1 MKPLRILL
9 LSEQNNPDW
18 VSVPL
23 VGYHHSA
30 ALAHMH
36 EVTLVTHRENAE
48 AVARK
53 KVPFAAIVPCGLG
66 TGDRIFAWGIRRI
79 FKYDYGSQALT
90 AFRLP
95 FYWAFEWKVWKMM
108 RSRIEAGD
116 FDIVLRITPV
126 APVLP
131 SVMAWCLRRSKVP
144 FVIGPINGGLPWPR
158 GFEQAT
164 RQREWISSLRFLY
177 RLLPFSRATYR
188 YAQAI
193 IVGSS
198 QTYSEY
204 KAHAHKLFF
213 IPENGIRDDMI
224 RERPLRA
231 QQKKLEFLF
240 VGRLVPFKAC
250 DLALKG
256 AAPLLREGRAQFTVV
271 GEGPERGRLE
281 SLCRE
286 LGIAQAVRF
295 TGVLPHAEA
304 IQAIAAADVL
314 VFPSVR
320 EFGGGV
326 VFEAL
331 ACGTVPIV
339 SDYGGPGDIVHEAIG
354 YKVPLSDE
362 AASIARISEILQSL
376 DRNRPQLEQ
385 LSKAGQAFARLRL
398 SWEGKA
404 QQTTAVL
411 RWCLHQGH
419 RPAFLPPSVA
429 VPVVSKT
436 A

>member
-30 ALAHMH
+30 ALAQMH
-36 EVTLVTHRENAE
+36 QVTLVTHVENAA

-53 KVPFAAIVPCGLG
+53 NVPFAAIIPCSLG
-66 TGDRIFAWGIRRI
+66 TGDRIFAWGVKHI

-95 FYWAFEWKVWKMM
+95 FYWAFEWKVWKML

-116 FDIVLRITPV
+116 FDVVLRVTPV

-144 FVIGPINGGLPWPR
+144 FVIGPINGGLPWPK

-177 RLLPFSRATYR
+177 RLLPFARATYR
-188 YAQAI
+188 NAQAI

-198 QTYSEY
+198 QTYTEY
-204 KAHAHKLFF
+204 KSYAHKLFF
-213 IPENGIRDDMI
+213 IPENGIREDMI
-224 RERPLRA
+224 RERPTRPA
-231 QQKKLEFLF
+231 QKKLEFLF

-256 AAPLLREGRAQFTVV
+256 AAPLLKVGRAQFKVV
-271 GEGPERGRLE
+271 GEGPERARLE
-281 SLCRE
+281 ALCQE
-286 LGIAQAVRF
+286 LGIKDAVSF

-304 IQAIAAADVL
+304 IQAIAGADVL

-339 SDYGGPGDIVHEAIG
+339 SDYGGPGDIVHDEIG

-362 AASIARISEILQSL
+362 ASSVARISEILQTL
-376 DRNRPQLEQ
+376 DKNRQKLEE

-419 RPAFLPPSVA
+419 RPAFLPPSVR
-429 VPVVSKT
+429 VSSLGKS